1 MTRVRAQRGVAV
13 VVAMLVVAL
22 ATSTAT
28 YLLWSESLWLR
39 QVENIVARAQADAV
53 ARAATQWA
61 TGILAED
68 DASVDHLNETWARRL
83 PAIPAEGATLSGAI
97 VDEQAKFN
105 LNNLVRGTAPS
116 PADVQVLQRLLGV
129 LGLPASL
136 TDAIVDWIDPDDT
149 VTQSAGAED
158 LDYLQREPAYRAPN
172 RPIADVGELVRV
184 KGMTPETLARLAP
197 HVTALPDETPVN
209 VNTASATVLRALVP
223 SLSAADAA
231 RLVEERSR
239 TPFRTPE
246 DFQRALPQAAAAQI
260 EGPIDVKSRFFSAEA
275 TVRVGRVAAGYRALI
290 ERGERGR
297 SVVIALTQVL
307 P

>member
-1 MTRVRAQRGVAV
+1 VAV

-39 QVENIVARAQADAV
+39 QVENLVARAQADTV
-53 ARAATQWA
+53 AHAATQWA
-61 TGILAED
+61 TAVLAED

-83 PAIPAEGATLSGAI
+83 PAIPAEGATLTGAI
-97 VDEQAKFN
+97 ADEQAKFN
-105 LNNLVRGTAPS
+105 LNNLVRGAAPS
-116 PADVQVLQRLLGV
+116 PADVAVLQRLLGA
-129 LGLPASL
+129 LGLPATL
-136 TDAIVDWIDPDDT
+136 ADAIVDWVDPDDS

-158 LDYLQREPAYRAPN
+158 LDYLGSEPAYRAPN
-172 RPIADVGELVRV
+172 RALADVGELARV
-184 KGMTPETLARLAP
+184 KGMTPEALARLTP

-231 RLVEERSR
+231 RVVEARGQA
-239 TPFRTPE
+239 PFRGLE
-246 DFQRALPQAAAAQI
+246 EFQRALPQAAAAQI
-260 EGPIDVKSRFFSAEA
+260 DGPIDVKSRFFSAEA
-275 TVRVGRVAAGYRALI
+275 TVQVGRVAAGYRALI

-297 SVVIALTQVL
+297 SVIIALTQIL